1 VQVFDASLQL
11 LQVTFLPAVC
21 FPRMT
26 GDPIV
31 FFKSVYNNKALT
43 QLDLHFGIM
52 REKGCPTN
60 KGSEGLDLITHGQL
74 VI

>member
-1 VQVFDASLQL
+1 
-11 LQVTFLPAVC
+11 
-21 FPRMT
+21 MT